1 MRGIN
6 PHRVLSTLLVLVLCT
21 QSRDNA
27 AANQNVEDSGSRRLY
42 WHTRLEQALAQ
53 QLILEVLK
61 ILKVLNV
68 LKVLEIWKVLD
79 ILTI

>member
-27 AANQNVEDSGSRRLY
+27 AANQSVEASGSLRLY
-42 WHTRLEQALAQ
+42 WHTRLDQALAL
-53 QLILEVLK
+53 QL
-61 ILKVLNV
+61 V

-79 ILTI
+79 ILTILGIH